1 MTKRIAAIGTLF
13 WSSIILMLGAM
24 GGLEWETI
32 SFGQAYIYIAIS
44 LALMGGA
51 VVLSKI

>member
-1 MTKRIAAIGTLF
+1 MTKRIAASGILF

-24 GGLEWETI
+24 GGLEWGTI
-32 SFGQAYIYIAIS
+32 SFGQSYIYIAIS

-51 VVLSKI
+51 VMLSRT

>member
-1 MTKRIAAIGTLF
+1 MTRRVAAVGTLF
-13 WSSIILMLGAM
+13 WSSLILMLGAM

-32 SFGQAYIYIAIS
+32 SFGQAYILSGIG

-51 VVLSKI
+51 VVLSKL

>member
-24 GGLEWETI
+24 GFLALNGETI
-32 SFGQAYIYIAIS
+32 SFGQAVYTSQPQSCAC
-44 LALMGGA
+44 MGP
-51 VVLSKI
+51 L